1 MGRLRVFPDEDLRQ
15 TLPSSNVGAAGHRGH
30 VPAGVRDRSI
40 SSLSRR
46 GEVLASPAPEDDRLP
61 FHGKRGANMAEAAP
75 TMETITIP
83 GYRIESLLGQGGMA
97 NVFLAIQESFQRRV
111 ALKVMSPLLNSDP
124 SFAARFRRE
133 ARIVAQLSHA
143 SIVPV
148 FDVGEHRGHHY
159 LSMEYLPGGD
169 LKQRVLRGGGDV
181 NLAVNVCTALSAA
194 LELAHRKGFV
204 HRDIKPANILF
215 RADGTPVLTDFGIAR
230 VFDNGRSMTVA
241 GMLVGTPSYMS
252 PEQVKGLELDGRSD
266 LYSIGIV
273 FFETLT
279 GAVPFD
285 ADSTLSTA
293 LKHVSDPLP
302 PLPQKYSAF
311 QEFLDCLTAKDRDER
326 FASGA
331 EVIRALRV
339 IGTGRVARNPMP
351 MRVRS
356 SSDPHTAAA
365 KSEMDAP
372 GATSPTVQSNA
383 SQPTLARSQVAG
395 DSPTSR
401 MSFPGRTDV
410 ADGQGGSIGFS
421 SAPADTTSSE
431 GVAATRVGSAAS
443 RSDLASARKG
453 GPASSPDVMA
463 ARNDLPAGL
472 LNPNTARARRR
483 ASAWRALAKPARAR
497 QLLLVVAVVAALVIG
512 GTLFK
517 ARSPDKGAGLSKSNG
532 PAVALPREASAT
544 SESGSSQVPGPGT
557 EAAGPGNEQVI
568 EQVGRL
574 AAPAATSEAASS
586 AATAEPGSA
595 ASQTSPSAP
604 GAQLP
609 SSSSALAKPGDAAA
623 SVRNQASPRDKRPTE
638 KQRQRK
644 EEEARL
650 IERQVAQLRA
660 TQLQAQEA
668 HIQELLSRA
677 KLEYDAGALWQP
689 AGASAADRYREILQ
703 LQPGRAEAVAGALR
717 IANVLASEAESSEA
731 AGDIYTS
738 KLLVE
743 QVQMLQPDHQKLGE
757 LRARLEQLVASPVSA
772 NLRDRARLERAAKY
786 IARAEEALGHQPI
799 DYRAATDAVKQYDN
813 ALSAAGSAPGM
824 PSLQER
830 LIAACAA
837 AVRTE
842 LNNNDPKRAL
852 KLIKLAHKHNWASE
866 DLDQLEAS
874 MQSKGMPTAQIKEV
888 GAQ

>member
-1 MGRLRVFPDEDLRQ
+1 
-15 TLPSSNVGAAGHRGH
+15 
-30 VPAGVRDRSI
+30 
-40 SSLSRR
+40 
-46 GEVLASPAPEDDRLP
+46 
-61 FHGKRGANMAEAAP
+61 MAEATP
-75 TMETITIP
+75 IMETITIP

-124 SFAARFRRE
+124 SFAARFKRE

-169 LKQRVLRGGGDV
+169 LKQRILQGGGDL
-181 NLAVNVCTALSAA
+181 NLALNVCTALSAA

-279 GAVPFD
+279 GAVPFN

-302 PLPQKYSAF
+302 PLPQKYAAF

-339 IGTGRVARNPMP
+339 IGTGRAARNQML

-372 GATSPTVQSNA
+372 ASGTNPTVQSDA
-383 SQPTLARSQVAG
+383 SQPTLARSQAAG
-395 DSPTSR
+395 DSL
-401 MSFPGRTDV
+401 
-410 ADGQGGSIGFS
+410 
-421 SAPADTTSSE
+421 AP
-431 GVAATRVGSAAS
+431 
-443 RSDLASARKG
+443 ARKG
-453 GPASSPDVMA
+453 AQTSSPDVMT
-463 ARNDLPAGL
+463 ARNGHPAGL
-472 LNPNTARARRR
+472 LNPNTTRARRR
-483 ASAWRALAKPARAR
+483 ASAWRALAKPTRAK
-497 QLLLVVAVVAALVIG
+497 QLLSGGAVVAALVIG

-517 ARSPDKGAGLSKSNG
+517 AGSPDKGAGFSKSNG
-532 PAVALPREASAT
+532 PAVAAPGEASAT
-544 SESGSSQVPGPGT
+544 SESGRSQAPALGA
-557 EAAGPGNEQVI
+557 EAAGPGSAQVI
-568 EQVGRL
+568 EQVGSV
-574 AAPAATSEAASS
+574 AVPAATSETASS
-586 AATAEPGSA
+586 VAAAEPGA
-595 ASQTSPSAP
+595 AVSQVSPSAP
-604 GAQLP
+604 VVQSP
-609 SSSSALAKPGDAAA
+609 SSSSALATPGDAAA
-623 SVRNQASPRDKRPTE
+623 SARTEASPRGKHLTE

-650 IERQVAQLRA
+650 IEKQMAQLRA

-717 IANVLASEAESSEA
+717 VANVLASEAQSSEA

-743 QVQMLQPDHQKLGE
+743 QIQLLQPDHQKLGE
-757 LRARLEQLVASPVSA
+757 LRARLEQLVASPVSPS
-772 NLRDRARLERAAKY
+772 LRDRARLEKAARY
-786 IARAEEALGHQPI
+786 IARAEEALGHQPL

-813 ALSAAGSAPGM
+813 AVSAAGSAPGL

-842 LNNNDPKRAL
+842 LSNNDPKSAL
-852 KLIKLAHKHNWASE
+852 KLINLAHKHNWASE

-874 MQSKGMPTAQIKEV
+874 MRSSGMPTAGFKEA
-888 GAQ
+888 GAAQ

>member
-1 MGRLRVFPDEDLRQ
+1 
-15 TLPSSNVGAAGHRGH
+15 
-30 VPAGVRDRSI
+30 
-40 SSLSRR
+40 
-46 GEVLASPAPEDDRLP
+46 
-61 FHGKRGANMAEAAP
+61 MADAAP

-97 NVFLAIQESFQRRV
+97 NVFMAIQESFQRQV

-124 SFAARFRRE
+124 SFAARFKRE

-169 LKQRVLRGGGDV
+169 LKQRILQGGDDPS
-181 NLAVNVCTALSAA
+181 LALNVCTALSAA

-266 LYSIGIV
+266 LYSVGIV
-273 FFETLT
+273 FYEILT
-279 GAVPFD
+279 GTVPFN

-302 PLPQKYSAF
+302 PLPQKYAVY
-311 QEFLDCLTAKDRDER
+311 QEFLDCLTAKDRDDR

-339 IGTGRVARNPMP
+339 IGTGRRRMARNQML
-351 MRVRS
+351 MRARN
-356 SSDPHTAAA
+356 SSDADAAA
-365 KSEMDAP
+365 AEGETGSP
-372 GATSPTVQSNA
+372 SGGTSPPAPSNVA
-383 SQPTLARSQVAG
+383 QPTLARSQAAG
-395 DSPTSR
+395 ESPTSK
-401 MSFPGRTDV
+401 SPSPGRAEMPDS
-410 ADGQGGSIGFS
+410 QGTPTARS
-421 SAPADTTSSE
+421 SGPADAAISRD
-431 GVAATRVGSAAS
+431 VAATQVSSAAS
-443 RSDLASARKG
+443 QSDVAAVRKG
-453 GPASSPDVMA
+453 GSTSSSDVMT
-463 ARNDLPAGL
+463 ARSNLSAGL
-472 LNPNTARARRR
+472 RNANAVRASRRE
-483 ASAWRALAKPARAR
+483 SAWRALARPTRAG
-497 QLLLVVAVVAALVIG
+497 QLLLGIAVVVVALVVVGTVFRAAG
-512 GTLFK
+512 
-517 ARSPDKGAGLSKSNG
+517 PDKEAGSSTSNG
-532 PAVALPREASAT
+532 PAPAARQGASAT
-544 SESGSSQVPGPGT
+544 SDSGRTQ
-557 EAAGPGNEQVI
+557 AADAGGETAVAANNHDI
-568 EQVGRL
+568 EQVGGVTT
-574 AAPAATSEAASS
+574 PAATPETATS
-586 AATAEPGSA
+586 AVVSGTNPQSA
-595 ASQTSPSAP
+595 VSPTSPSAP
-604 GAQLP
+604 VANLP
-609 SSSSALAKPGDAAA
+609 LSSGALATAPLATAGARD
-623 SVRNQASPRDKRPTE
+623 QASPRGKRPTE

-650 IERQVAQLRA
+650 IEKHMAELRA

-668 HIQELLSRA
+668 HVLELLSTA
-677 KLEYDAGALWQP
+677 KSEYDAGALWRP
-689 AGASAADRYREILQ
+689 SGASAADRYREILK

-717 IANVLASEAESSEA
+717 VANVLASEAEGSEA

-743 QVQMLQPDHQKLGE
+743 QIQMLQPDHPKLSE
-757 LRARLEQLVASPVSA
+757 LRTRLEQLVASPVS
-772 NLRDRARLERAAKY
+772 LSQRDRARLEKAAKY
-786 IARAEEALGHQPI
+786 IARVEADLGHQPL
-799 DYRAATDAVKQYDN
+799 DYGAATDAVKQYDN
-813 ALSAAGSAPGM
+813 AVSAAALAPGL
-824 PSLQER
+824 PSLRER
-830 LIAACAA
+830 LIAACAV

-842 LNNNDPKRAL
+842 LGNNDSKRAA
-852 KLIKLAHKHNWASE
+852 KLISLAHKHNWASA

-874 MQSKGMPTAQIKEV
+874 LQSNGTPTAAIKEA